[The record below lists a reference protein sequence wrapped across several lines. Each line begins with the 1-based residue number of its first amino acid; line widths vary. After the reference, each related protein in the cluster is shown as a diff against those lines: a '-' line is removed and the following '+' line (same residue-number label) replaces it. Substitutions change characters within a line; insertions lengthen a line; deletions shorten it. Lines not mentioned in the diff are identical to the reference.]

1 MGRPSTDTESA
12 AWTAAQPGRG
22 RRQEGVGVLDVR
34 HVDPTSVLRS
44 RSGDDLP
51 WIEYTATS
59 ASTPIVVFDT
69 TSPDVL
75 SPLRTALADGER
87 VVLGP
92 KCLEREPLIQLV
104 ARSGREAHVFPCLA
118 SRFDAL
124 ITTMSTHVAAGS
136 IGTPLVL
143 RVCAPLPLQ
152 RVSSGDL
159 GVGTE
164 SCSVFDLCQRLLGNP
179 TAILCHPA
187 EHLHATAGGRALEVN
202 MRHAGGALATIWLG
216 APGSEDVRIVEI
228 VGTGGS
234 VCIDAHSHQS
244 LVELTLRRA
253 DGETVVHVSF
263 TPDDLL
269 AQSLDILA
277 DQMLR
282 WIRSDHEATD
292 SWSAVSRAHQLQG
305 ALPEPR
311 VGWVDVATGS

>member
-1 MGRPSTDTESA
+1 M
-12 AWTAAQPGRG
+12 
-22 RRQEGVGVLDVR
+22 LDVR

-44 RSGDDLP
+44 RSSDDDLA
-51 WIEYTATS
+51 WIEYIAKS

-69 TSPDVL
+69 ASPDVL
-75 SPLRTALADGER
+75 SPLRKALADGER

-104 ARSGREAHVFPCLA
+104 ARSGREAQVFPCLA

-143 RVCAPLPLQ
+143 RMCAPLPLQ
-152 RVSSGDL
+152 RVTSGDQ
-159 GVGTE
+159 GAGIE
-164 SCSVFDLCQRLLGNP
+164 CCSVLDLCQRLLGNP

-187 EHLHATAGGRALEVN
+187 EHLDATAGGQALEVD

-216 APGSEDVRIVEI
+216 APGTEDARIVEI

-234 VCIDAHSHQS
+234 VCIDAHLHQS
-244 LVELTLRRA
+244 SVDLTVRRA
-253 DGETVVHVSF
+253 DGETVVHSSF
-263 TPDDLL
+263 SPDDLL

-282 WIRSDHEATD
+282 WIRSDHEATNA
-292 SWSAVSRAHQLQG
+292 WSAVSRARQLQG
-305 ALPEPR
+305 AFPEPR

>member
-1 MGRPSTDTESA
+1 MMGRTLV
-12 AWTAAQPGRG
+12 RG
-22 RRQEGVGVLDVR
+22 GRQEGVGMLDVR

-44 RSGDDLP
+44 RSSDDNLL
-51 WIEYTATS
+51 WIDDIAKSVS
-59 ASTPIVVFDT
+59 APVVVFDT

-75 SPLRTALADGER
+75 SPLRKSLAGGER

-92 KCLEREPLIQLV
+92 RCLERQSLIQLV
-104 ARSGREAHVFPCLA
+104 ARLGCEAQVFPCLA

-143 RVCAPLPLQ
+143 RMCAPLPLQ
-152 RVSSGDL
+152 RVASGGL
-159 GVGTE
+159 GAGTE
-164 SCSVFDLCQRLLGNP
+164 RCSVLDLCQRLLGNP

-187 EHLHATAGGRALEVN
+187 EHLDPTAGGGALEVN

-244 LVELTLRRA
+244 SVDLTVRRA
-253 DGETVVHVSF
+253 DGETVVHLSCS
-263 TPDDLL
+263 PDDLV
-269 AQSLDILA
+269 AGSLDTLA
-277 DQMLR
+277 EQMLR
-282 WIRSDHEATD
+282 WSRSSHEATD
-292 SWSAVSRAHQLQG
+292 LWSAVSHAHRVQRAF
-305 ALPEPR
+305 PEPR
-311 VGWVDVATGS
+311 VGWVDLAADA